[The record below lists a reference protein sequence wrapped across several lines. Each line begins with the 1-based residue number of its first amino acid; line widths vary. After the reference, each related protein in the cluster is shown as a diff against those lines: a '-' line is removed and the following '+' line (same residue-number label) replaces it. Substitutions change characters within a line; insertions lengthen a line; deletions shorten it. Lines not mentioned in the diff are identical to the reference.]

1 MSQTITV
8 TTASTYV
15 VSFHAANRPGYNAS
29 NLSVRIDG
37 NNLGSWTAAQ
47 LATGGNFVAR
57 STSAIT
63 LQPGTYSLV
72 FEATQVDTDSATIID
87 SVVISEPIVN
97 GSLLFEVLGNG
108 ESNRLLGSGTAEING
123 LFQLNL
129 SNADRTTGNAWTLVN
144 HTTLTESYGPNF
156 RLASDLGNFV
166 SNGDTWTLIN
176 NQETWTL
183 QESTGVLTLNIIE
196 NPFLTWMN
204 GFFPNETDPAIV
216 GPTADPDQDGIVNL
230 LEFVL
235 DGGNPNESNQGILPT
250 LDASGANFVFT
261 FRRRAETASVTSQ
274 TFQYGTNLSG
284 WTDLPIAPS
293 AEVVITPD
301 TPSSGVDQV
310 TITIPKATN
319 TKMFGRLRVSE
330 LVN

>member
-1 MSQTITV
+1 ME
-8 TTASTYV
+8 
-15 VSFHAANRPGYNAS
+15 
-29 NLSVRIDG
+29 D
-37 NNLGSWTAAQ
+37 
-47 LATGGNFVAR
+47 
-57 STSAIT
+57 
-63 LQPGTYSLV
+63 
-72 FEATQVDTDSATIID
+72 
-87 SVVISEPIVN
+87 
-97 GSLLFEVLGNG
+97 
-108 ESNRLLGSGTAEING
+108 
-123 LFQLNL
+123 
-129 SNADRTTGNAWTLVN
+129 
-144 HTTLTESYGPNF
+144 
-156 RLASDLGNFV
+156 
-166 SNGDTWTLIN
+166 
-176 NQETWTL
+176 
-183 QESTGVLTLNIIE
+183 
-196 NPFLTWMN
+196 PFLSWMN
-204 GFFPNETDPAIV
+204 GFFPNETNPAIV

-274 TFQYGTNLSG
+274 TFQYGTNLTG

-310 TITIPKATN
+310 TITIPKDTN